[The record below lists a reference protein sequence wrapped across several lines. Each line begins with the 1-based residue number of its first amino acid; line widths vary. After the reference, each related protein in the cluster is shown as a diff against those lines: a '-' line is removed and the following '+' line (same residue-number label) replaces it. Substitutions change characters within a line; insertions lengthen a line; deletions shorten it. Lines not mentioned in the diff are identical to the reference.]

1 MTTPVQL
8 HADRDARIQ
17 VLHNFGFEI
26 RTRTTQTG
34 EYLIASLFNLVQLL
48 RHHPQFRDR
57 ARYDEYSN
65 ECQWQNED
73 GVWERIKDLHV
84 DQIRYTC
91 EDMWAVAFTPAN
103 VWSAVGIVATENTVN
118 PVKDYFDSLVDKW
131 QPSMGSKA
139 SKLLSY
145 YLGAEDSKL
154 HTAYSIRWLVSI
166 VARAYA
172 TLDTPVIAHAMLVLY
187 GAQGIGKSTAL
198 RTLALSHKFGHR
210 YFGDADLDMSKYK
223 ESVQSIQGKM
233 IYELQE
239 LAKRTKDVEIEK
251 AFLSRIE
258 DDVRLPFKR
267 ANEQIVRRAIFAR
280 SVNRKNINADA
291 SGSRRFWFVD
301 CGRDKIKIAELERDL
316 DDIWAEIVYY
326 YKAGVQ
332 WHLTDE
338 EEELRVQAA
347 EDFTDAHPLT
357 DAVLKVARQISGESY
372 ALPVN
377 VTDIIERLYQSDDN
391 RHLDKQ
397 TRRNQSIIND
407 ILIAAGWQFARRVH
421 PFDKNKRVRGWW
433 YSK

>member
-1 MTTPVQL
+1 MSNTVQL
-8 HADRDARIQ
+8 HAARDARIQ
-17 VLHNFGFEI
+17 VLHNLGFEI

-34 EYLIASLFNLVQLL
+34 EYVIASLFNLVQLL
-48 RHHPQFRDR
+48 RHHPQFKDR

-65 ECQWQNED
+65 ECQWQNEH
-73 GVWERIKDLHV
+73 GIWERIKDLHI

-103 VWSAVGIVATENTVN
+103 TWSAVGIVAMECTVN
-118 PVKDYFDSLVDKW
+118 PVKDYFDSLVGKW
-131 QPSMGSKA
+131 KPSMRSKA

-145 YLGAEDSKL
+145 YMNAEDTKL
-154 HTAYSIRWLVSI
+154 HSAYSVRWLISI

-172 TLDTPVIAHAMLVLY
+172 TLETPVIAHAMLVLY

-198 RTLALSHKFGHR
+198 RTLALSHKFKHR

-267 ANEQIVRRAIFAR
+267 ANEQIVRRAVFCR
-280 SVNRKNINADA
+280 SVNRKNINTDA
-291 SGSRRFWFVD
+291 SGSRRFYFVD
-301 CGRDKIKIAELERDL
+301 LGTQKIKVAELERDL

-326 YKAGVQ
+326 YRAGVQ

-357 DAVLKVARQISGESY
+357 GAVLRIARNLAGDSLS
-372 ALPVN
+372 LPVT
-377 VTDIIERLYQSDDN
+377 VTQIIEQLYESDDN

-397 TRRNQSIIND
+397 TRRNQAIIND
-407 ILIAAGWQFARRVH
+407 ILIADGWQFARRYH
-421 PFDKNKRVRGWW
+421 PIDKSKRVRGWW
-433 YSK
+433 HK

>member
-1 MTTPVQL
+1 MSNTVQL
-8 HADRDARIQ
+8 HAARDARIQ
-17 VLHNFGFEI
+17 VLHNLGFEI

-34 EYLIASLFNLVQLL
+34 EYVKASLFNLVQLL
-48 RHHPQFRDR
+48 RHHPYFKDR

-65 ECQWQNED
+65 EVQWQNES
-73 GVWERIKDLHV
+73 GVWQRIKDLHV

-91 EDMWAVAFTPAN
+91 EDRWAVAFTAAN
-103 VWSAVGIVATENTVN
+103 TWSAVGIVAMENKVN
-118 PVKDYFDSLVDKW
+118 PVKDYFDSLVGKW
-131 QPSMGSKA
+131 KPSMGSKA

-145 YLGAEDSKL
+145 YMNAEDTKL
-154 HTAYSIRWLVSI
+154 HRAYSIRWLVSI

-172 TLDTPVIAHAMLVLY
+172 TLETPVIAHAMLVLY
-187 GAQGIGKSTAL
+187 GEQGIGKSTAL
-198 RTLALSHKFGHR
+198 RTLALAHKFKHR
-210 YFGDADLDMSKYK
+210 YFGDADLDMSRYK

-280 SVNRKNINADA
+280 SVNRKNVNTDA

-301 CGRDKIKIAELERDL
+301 LGSSKIKIAELERDL

-326 YKAGVQ
+326 YNAGVQ

-338 EEELRVQAA
+338 EEELRIQAA
-347 EDFTDAHPLT
+347 EEFTDAHPLT
-357 DAVLKVARQISGESY
+357 DAVLKAANKLAGDSLL
-372 ALPVN
+372 LPVT
-377 VTDIIERLYQSDDN
+377 VTDIIEHLYESEDN

-397 TRRNQSIIND
+397 TRRNQAIIND
-407 ILIAAGWQFARRVH
+407 ILIAAGWRYARRNH
-421 PFDKNKRVRGWW
+421 PYDKKKRVRGWW
-433 YSK
+433 HK

>member
-1 MTTPVQL
+1 MSNTVQL
-8 HADRDARIQ
+8 HAARDARIQ
-17 VLHNFGFEI
+17 VLHNLGFEI

-34 EYLIASLFNLVQLL
+34 EYVKASLFNLVQLL
-48 RHHPQFRDR
+48 RHHPYFKDR

-65 ECQWQNED
+65 EVQWQNES
-73 GVWERIKDLHV
+73 GVWQRIKDLHV

-91 EDMWAVAFTPAN
+91 EDRWAVAFTAAN
-103 VWSAVGIVATENTVN
+103 TWSAVGIVAMENKVN
-118 PVKDYFDSLVDKW
+118 PVKDYFDSLVGKW
-131 QPSMGSKA
+131 KPSMGSKA

-145 YLGAEDSKL
+145 YMNAEDTKL
-154 HTAYSIRWLVSI
+154 HRAYSIRWLVSI

-172 TLDTPVIAHAMLVLY
+172 TLETPVIAHAMLVLY
-187 GAQGIGKSTAL
+187 GEQGIGKSTAL
-198 RTLALSHKFGHR
+198 RTLALAHKFKHR
-210 YFGDADLDMSKYK
+210 YFGDADLDMSRYK

-280 SVNRKNINADA
+280 SVNRKNVNTDA

-301 CGRDKIKIAELERDL
+301 LGSSKIKIAELERDL

-332 WHLTDE
+332 WHLTDD
-338 EEELRVQAA
+338 EEELRIQAA
-347 EDFTDAHPLT
+347 EEFTDAHPLT
-357 DAVLKVARQISGESY
+357 DAVLKAAKLLAGDSLL
-372 ALPVN
+372 LPVT
-377 VTDIIERLYQSDDN
+377 VTDIIEHLYESEDN

-397 TRRNQSIIND
+397 TRRNQAIIND
-407 ILIAAGWQFARRVH
+407 ILIAAGWRYARRNH
-421 PFDKNKRVRGWW
+421 PYDKKKRVRGWW
-433 YSK
+433 HK